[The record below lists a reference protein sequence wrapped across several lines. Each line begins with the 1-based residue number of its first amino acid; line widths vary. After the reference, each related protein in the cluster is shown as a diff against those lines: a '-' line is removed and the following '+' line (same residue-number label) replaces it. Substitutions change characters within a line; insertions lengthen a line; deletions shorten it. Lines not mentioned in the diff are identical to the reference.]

1 MISMKLLGSASV
13 AALLVLAGCEATDKA
28 ATDVKSAAQAQTTP
42 TLSTTDATFI
52 NTASQAGVEEI
63 KFAQLAETQSHSAR
77 VKKFA
82 MQMVTD
88 HTAANEKLTALA
100 QQKGITPTTT
110 TDTAHDQMYTQLQG
124 EHGRTFDRDY
134 LAGQIKDHQM
144 VADAMQTE
152 IQSGTDG
159 GREELRAD
167 DAADHPAASR
177 DGAGAGEAGD
187 RHAPPPSHGG
197 EVDELS

>member
-152 IQSGTDG
+152 IQSGTD
-159 GREELRAD
+159 AD
-167 DAADHPAASR
+167 VKSFAQMTLPTIQQHLEMAQALATPATGMHHHHHMAAKST
-177 DGAGAGEAGD
+177 
-187 RHAPPPSHGG
+187 S
-197 EVDELS
+197 

>member
-1 MISMKLLGSASV
+1 MAPHPS

-152 IQSGTDG
+152 IQSGTD
-159 GREELRAD
+159 AD
-167 DAADHPAASR
+167 VKSFAQMTLPTIQQHLEMAQALAKPATGMHHHHHMAAKST
-177 DGAGAGEAGD
+177 
-187 RHAPPPSHGG
+187 S
-197 EVDELS
+197 